1 MNSGFNQMFILN
13 AIGRLFAHCWM
24 RGDPASY
31 IMVTSHQLF
40 MEISRVWLQVGVVLD
55 GSSPSTELSDVQEA
69 TLCNSV
75 RYGKPMGRHFM
86 FTMTTMVPAFMGLLV
101 NFYQYVVVVD

>member
-1 MNSGFNQMFILN
+1 MMNSCFNQMFILN

-24 RGDPASY
+24 RGDPVSY
-31 IMVTSHQLF
+31 IMATSHQLF

-55 GSSPSTELSDVQEA
+55 GSSPSTHVQEA

-75 RYGKPMGRHFM
+75 RYGKPMGPPFYVYHDYE
-86 FTMTTMVPAFMGLLV
+86 LLSV
-101 NFYQYVVVVD
+101 CISGRLKMIY